1 MKKIYKSIPILL
13 IALAIMGIFASCNN
27 EDVNKG
33 TPEISYVRITKP
45 TASDSLLVAA
55 GQGQM
60 IAIIGDNLQNTRQ
73 IWFNDQQASLTP
85 TYITKT
91 SILVS
96 VPSHIPITV
105 SNKLKI
111 IFANGDSLLYNF
123 EVTINKPTINSMD
136 CEYTLA
142 GGVATIRGDY
152 FYLPITVTFP
162 GGAAGT
168 NVSVD
173 VTNKILY
180 VTVPAIN
187 QAGQITVSSNFG
199 STKSDFW
206 FRDDRNVFLSSDPF
220 TGWWDASIVVT
231 NPGPT
236 DPPSINGNYI
246 RIVQKFGAWGWY
258 DAAGGPASAM
268 GDISKNIPDDAILHP
283 SKYNFKFE
291 VCTTKP
297 YNGGGCLFWVGL
309 TDYTNPNVK
318 YYKWNPPVDTKGVW
332 QTIVIPYEDV
342 VSGMGVPI
350 TVNHDGYFN
359 RLSIQGA
366 TPLDCDMSFDNFRV
380 VPKTLKQ

>member
-33 TPEISYVRITKP
+33 TPEISYVRITRP
-45 TASDSLLVAA
+45 TASDSLLAAA

-60 IAIIGDNLQNTRQ
+60 IAIIGDNLQDTRQ

-96 VPSHIPITV
+96 VPSHIPLTV

-111 IFANGDSLLYNF
+111 IFASGDSLLYNF
-123 EVTINKPTINSMD
+123 EVTISKPVITNMD
-136 CEYTLA
+136 CEYVFD
-142 GGVATIRGDY
+142 GGVAKIHGSY
-152 FYLPITVTFP
+152 FYLPLTVTFP
-162 GGAAGT
+162 DGKMGT

-173 VTNKILY
+173 ITNQILS
-180 VTVPAIN
+180 VTVPSGTVP
-187 QAGQITVSSNFG
+187 GQITVTTNFG
-199 STKSDFW
+199 FAKSDFW
-206 FRDDRNVFLSSDPF
+206 FKDNRNIIISSDPYA
-220 TGWWDASIVVT
+220 GWWKESFVVT

-246 RIVQKFGAWGWY
+246 RIVQKLGAWGWQEI
-258 DAAGGPASAM
+258 AGGPASTTNNQ
-268 GDISKNIPDDAILHP
+268 SKNIPDEAIQKP
-283 SKYNFKFE
+283 SLYNLKFE

-297 YNGGGCLFWVGL
+297 YDGSGFLINVG
-309 TDYTNPNVK
+309 TADGDHGN
-318 YYKWNPPVDTKGVW
+318 YKWAPPYDTKGVW
-332 QTIVIPYEDV
+332 QTVVIPYEDV
-342 VSGMGVPI
+342 VKAYTVPLV
-350 TVNHDGYFN
+350 VNHDGYWTRFVF
-359 RLSIQGA
+359 QGA
-366 TPLDCDMSFDNFRV
+366 TALDCDMSFDNFRV